1 MRVIVILHLLVVLHL
16 SSAQFSF
23 AVSHIGSEVDL
34 ETYKS
39 FQICESRV
47 CLLDADRLQQS
58 AAHNESIDPCV
69 NFSEFACGSFW
80 KYRALNERYT
90 NIGFE
95 SDLELQ
101 YYEQRRK
108 TLAAPVRENE
118 IPAVV
123 VAQNF
128 FKKCINS
135 SEFSLKFNL

>member
-1 MRVIVILHLLVVLHL
+1 MSVIVVLHFL
-16 SSAQFSF
+16 MLLRMSAAQFSF
-23 AVSHIGSEVDL
+23 AVSQIGSEVDI

-39 FQICESRV
+39 FKICESKV

-58 AAHNESIDPCV
+58 AAHNDSIDPCV

-95 SDLELQ
+95 SDLNLQ

-108 TLAAPVRENE
+108 TLAAPVKNNE

-135 SEFSLKFNL
+135 SGFG

>member
-1 MRVIVILHLLVVLHL
+1 MMRVIVILHFLVLLHL
-16 SSAQFSF
+16 SAAQFSF
-23 AVSHIGSEVDL
+23 AVSHIGSKVDL
-34 ETYKS
+34 ETYNS

-90 NIGFE
+90 DIGFE
-95 SDLELQ
+95 SDLKLQ

-108 TLAAPVRENE
+108 TLAAPVKKNE
-118 IPAVV
+118 FPAVT

-135 SEFSLKFNL
+135 SEFH